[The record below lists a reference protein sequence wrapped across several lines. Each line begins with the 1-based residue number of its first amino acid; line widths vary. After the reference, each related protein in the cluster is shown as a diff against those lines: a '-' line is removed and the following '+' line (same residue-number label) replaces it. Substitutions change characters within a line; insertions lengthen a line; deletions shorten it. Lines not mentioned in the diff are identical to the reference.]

1 MEWKHE
7 VIYLLCRYMELYAAY
22 QALVNAHYKVA
33 LVGFVALWLFLVV
46 VIALYY
52 LTKGNK

>member
-52 LTKGNK
+52 LSKGNK